1 MTTDIAAMLDAHG
14 RDRTGLLDMLWEVQR
29 RIGYISAAAA
39 AAIADRLA
47 LSVEDVL
54 ETATFYHFFHTAP
67 AGRHR
72 IYLSNTVI
80 AKMHRY
86 DEVYAALERETGV
99 RFGEPAS
106 PEFGLFETACIG
118 LSDQEPAMLV
128 DGVVFTDLTPESV
141 GEIVAGLKGGST
153 AEELANPRGLPRDA
167 RAYVEALSGST
178 VHTTGPVFF
187 RGETDHESLL
197 ARCRAQSSD
206 EVIATLTASGLRGRG
221 GAGFPTGIKW
231 QTCRAAPGATKYIIC
246 NADEGEPGTFKDRAL
261 LTHEPDTVFAGMA
274 IAAHAVGAAGADSA
288 AVPVHGIVYLRA
300 EYAYLAD
307 YLESRL
313 AALRERGV
321 LGHSV
326 DGSGGFDIRIQLG
339 AGAYICGDE
348 SALIESCEGKR
359 GTPRLKPPFPVQ
371 RGYLGMPT
379 VVNNVETFAAAA
391 HIVDHGADWFAAM
404 GVPGSTGTRLLSVSG
419 DCAAPGIYEVEW
431 GTTLRSVLD
440 MIGARDAR
448 AVQISGPSGEMLSV
462 AADVD
467 RVLGYD
473 DLSCN
478 GSFMVFDASRDLL
491 DVVGD
496 FMQFFVDES
505 CGICVPC
512 RAGNVLLRQKVALV
526 ADGQATS
533 SDLDEMVAW
542 GGVVAHTS
550 RCGLGATS
558 PNPILTTLTKFPE
571 IYPVRPRATV
581 ADLLPSFDPEAELT
595 DHAAAVAQ
603 LAPQESL

>member
-29 RIGYISAAAA
+29 RTGYIPVEAAAT
-39 AAIADRLA
+39 IADRLA
-47 LSVEDVL
+47 ISVEDVL

-300 EYAYLAD
+300 EYAYLTD

-391 HIVDHGADWFAAM
+391 HIMDHGADWFAAM

-431 GTTLRSVLD
+431 GTTLRAVLD
-440 MIGARDAR
+440 MIGAHDAR

-462 AADVD
+462 AADAD
-467 RVLGYD
+467 RALGYD

>member
-440 MIGARDAR
+440 MIGAHDAR

>member
-29 RIGYISAAAA
+29 RIGYISAEAA

-440 MIGARDAR
+440 MIGAHDAR

-462 AADVD
+462 AADAD

>member
-440 MIGARDAR
+440 MIGAHDAR

-462 AADVD
+462 AADAD

-478 GSFMVFDASRDLL
+478 GSFMVFDGGRDLL

>member
-29 RIGYISAAAA
+29 RIGYISAEAA

-153 AEELANPRGLPRDA
+153 AEELANPRGLPRDD

-197 ARCRAQSSD
+197 ALCRAQSSD
-206 EVIATLTASGLRGRG
+206 EVIATLTESGLRGRG

-300 EYAYLAD
+300 EYAYLTD
-307 YLESRL
+307 YLEGRL

-440 MIGARDAR
+440 MIGAHDAR

-462 AADVD
+462 AADAD

-478 GSFMVFDASRDLL
+478 GSFMVFDVGRDLL

>member
-29 RIGYISAAAA
+29 RIGYISAEAA

-47 LSVEDVL
+47 MSVEDVL

-80 AKMHRY
+80 AKMHGY

-153 AEELANPRGLPRDA
+153 AEELANPRGLPRDD

-197 ARCRAQSSD
+197 ALCRAQSSD
-206 EVIATLTASGLRGRG
+206 EVIATLTESGLRGRG

-231 QTCRAAPGATKYIIC
+231 QTCRAAPGASKYIIC

-440 MIGARDAR
+440 MIGAHDAR

-462 AADVD
+462 AADAD

-478 GSFMVFDASRDLL
+478 GSFMVFDVGRDLL

>member
-29 RIGYISAAAA
+29 RIGYISAEAA

-206 EVIATLTASGLRGRG
+206 EVIATLTESGLRGRG

-231 QTCRAAPGATKYIIC
+231 QTCRAAPGASKYIIC

-321 LGHSV
+321 LGHSSE
-326 DGSGGFDIRIQLG
+326 GFGGFDIRIQLG

-462 AADVD
+462 AADAD

>member
-431 GTTLRSVLD
+431 GTTLRAVLD
-440 MIGARDAR
+440 MIGAHDAR

-462 AADVD
+462 AADAD

>member
-29 RIGYISAAAA
+29 RIGYISAEAA

-153 AEELANPRGLPRDA
+153 AEQLANPRQLPRDD
-167 RAYVEALSGST
+167 RGYVEALSGST

-206 EVIATLTASGLRGRG
+206 AVIATLTASGLRGRG
-221 GAGFPTGIKW
+221 GAGFPTGTKW

-274 IAAHAVGAAGADSA
+274 IAAHAVGAAGANSA

-300 EYAYLAD
+300 EYAYLTD
-307 YLESRL
+307 YLEGRL

-440 MIGARDAR
+440 MIGAHDAR

-462 AADVD
+462 AADAD

-478 GSFMVFDASRDLL
+478 GSFMVFDGGRDLL

-581 ADLLPSFDPEAELT
+581 ADLLPSFDPGGELT

>member
-29 RIGYISAAAA
+29 RIGYISAEAA

-80 AKMHRY
+80 AKMHGY

-153 AEELANPRGLPRDA
+153 AEELANPRGLPRDD

-231 QTCRAAPGATKYIIC
+231 QTCRAAPGASKYIIC

-300 EYAYLAD
+300 EYAYLTD
-307 YLESRL
+307 YLEGRL

-440 MIGARDAR
+440 MIGAHDAR

-462 AADVD
+462 AADAD

>member
-29 RIGYISAAAA
+29 RIGYISAEAA

-47 LSVEDVL
+47 MSVEDVL

-153 AEELANPRGLPRDA
+153 AEELANPRGLPRDD

-187 RGETDHESLL
+187 CGETDHESLL

-231 QTCRAAPGATKYIIC
+231 QTCRAAPGASKYIIC

-300 EYAYLAD
+300 EYAYLTD
-307 YLESRL
+307 YLEGRL

-440 MIGARDAR
+440 MIGAHDAR

-462 AADVD
+462 AADAD

-478 GSFMVFDASRDLL
+478 GSFMVFDVGRDLL

>member
-29 RIGYISAAAA
+29 RIGYISAEAA

-197 ARCRAQSSD
+197 ALCRAQSSD
-206 EVIATLTASGLRGRG
+206 EVIATLTESGLRGRG

-231 QTCRAAPGATKYIIC
+231 QTCRAAPGASKYIIC

-300 EYAYLAD
+300 EYAYLTD
-307 YLESRL
+307 YLEGRL

-440 MIGARDAR
+440 MIGAHDAR

-462 AADVD
+462 AADAD

-478 GSFMVFDASRDLL
+478 GSFMVFDVGRDLL

>member
-29 RIGYISAAAA
+29 RIGYISAEAA

-153 AEELANPRGLPRDA
+153 AEELANPRGLPRDD

-197 ARCRAQSSD
+197 ALCRAQSSD
-206 EVIATLTASGLRGRG
+206 EVIATLTESGLRGRG

-231 QTCRAAPGATKYIIC
+231 QTCRAAPGASKYIIC

-440 MIGARDAR
+440 MIGAHDAR

-462 AADVD
+462 AADAD

-478 GSFMVFDASRDLL
+478 GSFMVFDVGRDLL

>member
-29 RIGYISAAAA
+29 RIGYISVEAA

-80 AKMHRY
+80 AKMHGY

-106 PEFGLFETACIG
+106 AEFGLFETACIG

-153 AEELANPRGLPRDA
+153 AEELANPRGLPRDD

-197 ARCRAQSSD
+197 ARCRAQTSD
-206 EVIATLTASGLRGRG
+206 EVIATITASGLRGRG

-231 QTCRAAPGATKYIIC
+231 QTCRAAPGASKYIIC

-300 EYAYLAD
+300 EYAYLTD
-307 YLESRL
+307 YLEGRL
-313 AALRERGV
+313 AALRELGV
-321 LGHSV
+321 LGH
-326 DGSGGFDIRIQLG
+326 GSGGFDIRIQLG

-431 GTTLRSVLD
+431 GTTLRKVLD
-440 MIGARDAR
+440 MIGAHDAR

-462 AADVD
+462 AADAD

-581 ADLLPSFDPEAELT
+581 EDLLPSFDPEAELT

>member
-29 RIGYISAAAA
+29 RIGYISAEAA

-153 AEELANPRGLPRDA
+153 AEQLANPRQLPRDD
-167 RAYVEALSGST
+167 RGYVEALSGST
-178 VHTTGPVFF
+178 VYTTGPVFF

-206 EVIATLTASGLRGRG
+206 EVIATLTESGLRGRG

-231 QTCRAAPGATKYIIC
+231 QTCRAAPGASKYIIC

-391 HIVDHGADWFAAM
+391 HIMDHGADWFAAM

-431 GTTLRSVLD
+431 GTTLRKVLD
-440 MIGARDAR
+440 MIGAHDAR

-462 AADVD
+462 AADAD

-478 GSFMVFDASRDLL
+478 GSFMVFDVGRDLL

>member
-29 RIGYISAAAA
+29 RIGYISAEAA

-47 LSVEDVL
+47 MSVEDVL

-153 AEELANPRGLPRDA
+153 AEELANPRGLPRDD

-206 EVIATLTASGLRGRG
+206 AVIATLTASGLRGRG
-221 GAGFPTGIKW
+221 GAGFPTGTKW

-440 MIGARDAR
+440 MIGAHDAR

-462 AADVD
+462 AADAD

-478 GSFMVFDASRDLL
+478 GSFMVFDVGRDLL

>member
-29 RIGYISAAAA
+29 RIGYISAEAA

-47 LSVEDVL
+47 MSVEDVL

-80 AKMHRY
+80 AKMHGY

-178 VHTTGPVFF
+178 VYTTGPVFF

-440 MIGARDAR
+440 MIGAHDAR

-462 AADVD
+462 AADAD

-478 GSFMVFDASRDLL
+478 GSFMVFDVGRDLL

>member
-29 RIGYISAAAA
+29 RIGYISAEAA

-153 AEELANPRGLPRDA
+153 AEELANPRGLPRDD

-197 ARCRAQSSD
+197 ALCRAQSSD
-206 EVIATLTASGLRGRG
+206 EVIATLTESGLRGRG

-231 QTCRAAPGATKYIIC
+231 QTCRAAPGASKYIIC

-300 EYAYLAD
+300 EYAYLTD
-307 YLESRL
+307 YLEGRL

-440 MIGARDAR
+440 MIGAHDAR

-462 AADVD
+462 AADAD

-478 GSFMVFDASRDLL
+478 GSFMVFDVGRDLL

>member
-29 RIGYISAAAA
+29 RIGYISAEAA

-153 AEELANPRGLPRDA
+153 AEQLANPRQLPRDD
-167 RAYVEALSGST
+167 RGYVEALSGST

-206 EVIATLTASGLRGRG
+206 AVIATLTASGLRGRG
-221 GAGFPTGIKW
+221 GAGFPTGTKW

-274 IAAHAVGAAGADSA
+274 IAAHAVGAAGANSA

-300 EYAYLAD
+300 EYAYLTD
-307 YLESRL
+307 YLEGRL

-440 MIGARDAR
+440 MIGAHDAR

-462 AADVD
+462 AADAD

-581 ADLLPSFDPEAELT
+581 ADLLPSFDPGGELT

>member
-29 RIGYISAAAA
+29 RIGYISAEAA

-153 AEELANPRGLPRDA
+153 AEELANPRGLPRDD

-221 GAGFPTGIKW
+221 GAGFPTGTKW

-440 MIGARDAR
+440 MIGAHDAR

>member
-80 AKMHRY
+80 AKMHHY

-153 AEELANPRGLPRDA
+153 AEELANPRGLPRDD
-167 RAYVEALSGST
+167 RPYVEALSGST

-187 RGETDHESLL
+187 RGETNHESLL

-231 QTCRAAPGATKYIIC
+231 QTCRAAPGASKYIIC
-246 NADEGEPGTFKDRAL
+246 NADEGEPGTFKDRVL

-326 DGSGGFDIRIQLG
+326 DGFGGFDIRIQLG

-359 GTPRLKPPFPVQ
+359 GTP
-371 RGYLGMPT
+371 
-379 VVNNVETFAAAA
+379 
-391 HIVDHGADWFAAM
+391 
-404 GVPGSTGTRLLSVSG
+404 GSN
-419 DCAAPGIYEVEW
+419 
-431 GTTLRSVLD
+431 LRS
-440 MIGARDAR
+440 
-448 AVQISGPSGEMLSV
+448 PSSAGTWE
-462 AADVD
+462 
-467 RVLGYD
+467 
-473 DLSCN
+473 
-478 GSFMVFDASRDLL
+478 
-491 DVVGD
+491 
-496 FMQFFVDES
+496 
-505 CGICVPC
+505 C
-512 RAGNVLLRQKVALV
+512 RR
-526 ADGQATS
+526 
-533 SDLDEMVAW
+533 W
-542 GGVVAHTS
+542 
-550 RCGLGATS
+550 
-558 PNPILTTLTKFPE
+558 
-571 IYPVRPRATV
+571 
-581 ADLLPSFDPEAELT
+581 
-595 DHAAAVAQ
+595 
-603 LAPQESL
+603 

>member
-29 RIGYISAAAA
+29 RIGYISAEAA

-47 LSVEDVL
+47 MSVEDVL

-153 AEELANPRGLPRDA
+153 AEELANPRGLPRDD

-231 QTCRAAPGATKYIIC
+231 QTCRAAPGASKYIIC

-440 MIGARDAR
+440 MIGAHDAR

-462 AADVD
+462 AADAD

-478 GSFMVFDASRDLL
+478 GSFMVFDVGRDLL

>member
-29 RIGYISAAAA
+29 RIGYISAEAA

-47 LSVEDVL
+47 MSVEDVL

-153 AEELANPRGLPRDA
+153 AEELANPRGLPRDD

-178 VHTTGPVFF
+178 VYTTGPVFF

-231 QTCRAAPGATKYIIC
+231 QTCRAAPGASKYIIC

-440 MIGARDAR
+440 MIGAHDAR

-462 AADVD
+462 AADAD

>member
-231 QTCRAAPGATKYIIC
+231 QTCRAAPGASKYIIC

-440 MIGARDAR
+440 MIGAHDAR

-462 AADVD
+462 AADAD

-478 GSFMVFDASRDLL
+478 GSFMVFDVGRDLL

>member
-29 RIGYISAAAA
+29 RIGYISAEAA

-47 LSVEDVL
+47 MSVEDVL

-80 AKMHRY
+80 AKMHGY

-153 AEELANPRGLPRDA
+153 AEELANPRGLPRDD

-231 QTCRAAPGATKYIIC
+231 QTCRAAPGASKYIIC

-440 MIGARDAR
+440 MIGAHDAR

-462 AADVD
+462 AADAD

-478 GSFMVFDASRDLL
+478 GSFMVFDVGRDLL

>member
-29 RIGYISAAAA
+29 RIGYISAEAA

-47 LSVEDVL
+47 MSVEDVL

-80 AKMHRY
+80 AKMHGY

-178 VHTTGPVFF
+178 VYTTGPVFF

-231 QTCRAAPGATKYIIC
+231 QTCRAAPGASKYIIC

-440 MIGARDAR
+440 MIGAHDAR

-462 AADVD
+462 AADAD

-478 GSFMVFDASRDLL
+478 GSFMVFDVGRDLL

>member
-391 HIVDHGADWFAAM
+391 HIMDHGADWFAAM

-595 DHAAAVAQ
+595 DHVAAVAQ

>member
-29 RIGYISAAAA
+29 RIGYISAEAA

-47 LSVEDVL
+47 MSVEDVL

-153 AEELANPRGLPRDA
+153 AEELANPRGLPRDD

-178 VHTTGPVFF
+178 VYTTGPVFF

-231 QTCRAAPGATKYIIC
+231 QTCRAAPGASKYIIC

-391 HIVDHGADWFAAM
+391 HIVDYGADWFAAM

-440 MIGARDAR
+440 MIGAHDAR

-462 AADVD
+462 AADAD

-478 GSFMVFDASRDLL
+478 GSFMVFDGGRDLL

-581 ADLLPSFDPEAELT
+581 ADLLPSFDPQAELT

>member
-29 RIGYISAAAA
+29 RIGYISAEAA

-47 LSVEDVL
+47 MSVEDVL

-153 AEELANPRGLPRDA
+153 AEELANPRGLPRDD

-178 VHTTGPVFF
+178 VYTTGPVFF

-231 QTCRAAPGATKYIIC
+231 QTCRAAPGASKYIIC

-274 IAAHAVGAAGADSA
+274 IAAHAVGAAGANSA

-431 GTTLRSVLD
+431 GTTLRKVLD
-440 MIGARDAR
+440 MIGAHDAR

-462 AADVD
+462 AADAD

-478 GSFMVFDASRDLL
+478 GSFMVFDGGRDLL

-581 ADLLPSFDPEAELT
+581 ADLLPSFDPQAELT

>member
-29 RIGYISAAAA
+29 RIGYISAEAA

-47 LSVEDVL
+47 MSVEDVL

-153 AEELANPRGLPRDA
+153 AEELANPRGLPRDD

-178 VHTTGPVFF
+178 VYTTGPVFF

-221 GAGFPTGIKW
+221 GAGFPTGTKW

-440 MIGARDAR
+440 MIGAHDAR

-462 AADVD
+462 AADAD

-478 GSFMVFDASRDLL
+478 GSFMVFDGGRDLL

>member
-29 RIGYISAAAA
+29 RIGYISAEAA

-153 AEELANPRGLPRDA
+153 AEELANPRGLPRDD

-231 QTCRAAPGATKYIIC
+231 QTCRAAPGASKYIIC

-440 MIGARDAR
+440 MIGAHDAR

-462 AADVD
+462 AADAD

-478 GSFMVFDASRDLL
+478 GSFMVFDVGRDLL

>member
-29 RIGYISAAAA
+29 RIGYISVEAA

-153 AEELANPRGLPRDA
+153 AEELANPRGLPRDD

-206 EVIATLTASGLRGRG
+206 AVIATLTASGLRGRG
-221 GAGFPTGIKW
+221 GAGFPTGTKW

-440 MIGARDAR
+440 MIGAHDAR

-462 AADVD
+462 AADAD

-478 GSFMVFDASRDLL
+478 GSFMVFDVGRDLL

>member
-29 RIGYISAAAA
+29 RIGYISAEAA

-153 AEELANPRGLPRDA
+153 AEQLANPRQLPRDD
-167 RAYVEALSGST
+167 RGYVEALSGST

-206 EVIATLTASGLRGRG
+206 AVIATLTASGLRGRG
-221 GAGFPTGIKW
+221 GAGFPTGTKW

-274 IAAHAVGAAGADSA
+274 IAAHAVGAAGANSA

-300 EYAYLAD
+300 EYAYLTD
-307 YLESRL
+307 YLEGRL

-431 GTTLRSVLD
+431 GTTLRAVLD
-440 MIGARDAR
+440 MIGAHDAR

-462 AADVD
+462 AADAD

-581 ADLLPSFDPEAELT
+581 ADLLPSFDPGGELT

>member
-29 RIGYISAAAA
+29 RIGYISAEAA

-80 AKMHRY
+80 AKMHGY

-153 AEELANPRGLPRDA
+153 AEELANPRGLPRDD

-231 QTCRAAPGATKYIIC
+231 QTCRAAPGASKYIIC

-440 MIGARDAR
+440 MIGAHDAR

-462 AADVD
+462 AADAD

-595 DHAAAVAQ
+595 DHGAAVAQ
-603 LAPQESL
+603 LAPQESV

>member
-29 RIGYISAAAA
+29 RIGYISAEAA

-187 RGETDHESLL
+187 CGETDHESLL

-231 QTCRAAPGATKYIIC
+231 QTCRAAPGASKYIIC

-326 DGSGGFDIRIQLG
+326 DGFGGFDIRIQLG

>member
-29 RIGYISAAAA
+29 RIGYISAEAA

-47 LSVEDVL
+47 MSVEDVL

-153 AEELANPRGLPRDA
+153 AEELANPRGLPRDD

-178 VHTTGPVFF
+178 VYTTGPVFF

-231 QTCRAAPGATKYIIC
+231 QTCRAAPGASKYIIC

-431 GTTLRSVLD
+431 GTTLRKVLD
-440 MIGARDAR
+440 MIGAHDAR

-462 AADVD
+462 AADAD

-478 GSFMVFDASRDLL
+478 GSFMVFDVGRDLL